1 MALFGVI
8 VAGFC
13 VGAFQKADLGADPF
27 TCFVTGAANI
37 FRSTYS
43 TFYLLITGTLLAAV
57 FFAEKHYIGIATV
70 FNLLGTGAAAD
81 FMHYL
86 LDIWFPEPSMPVRTA
101 IMFFGILG
109 TCFAASMYFTADLG
123 VSAYDAVS
131 LIASCKYKAA
141 AFKYCRIFTDSV
153 CVIVG
158 FVCHVTIGV
167 GTVITALFMGP
178 VIQWF
183 NTNVSEPFLYGARR
197 EETRHGRRSRFSRMN
212 SGLNVLGYS
221 HTDL

>member
-1 MALFGVI
+1 M
-8 VAGFC
+8 
-13 VGAFQKADLGADPF
+13 
-27 TCFVTGAANI
+27 
-37 FRSTYS
+37 
-43 TFYLLITGTLLAAV
+43 
-57 FFAEKHYIGIATV
+57 
-70 FNLLGTGAAAD
+70 
-81 FMHYL
+81 
-86 LDIWFPEPSMPVRTA
+86 
-101 IMFFGILG
+101 
-109 TCFAASMYFTADLG
+109 
-123 VSAYDAVS
+123 SAYDAVS

-197 EETRHGRRSRFSRMN
+197 EEDPAREKKPLQPN
-212 SGLNVLGYS
+212 E
-221 HTDL
+221 